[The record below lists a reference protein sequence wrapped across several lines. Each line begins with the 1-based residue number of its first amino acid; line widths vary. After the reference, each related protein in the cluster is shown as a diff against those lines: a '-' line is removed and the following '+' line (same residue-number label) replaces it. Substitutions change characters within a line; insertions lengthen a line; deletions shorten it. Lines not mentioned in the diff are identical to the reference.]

1 MPIQVAKEQYSQEW
15 MDARIGKVAAS
26 SAAAIL
32 SLPGA
37 YQTREKT
44 MRSMV
49 RGYFDIKRN
58 ENRQTEAMQW
68 GTDKEHY
75 ARQEFEVV
83 HETEVT
89 QHGTYAHDDHP
100 WLIASPDGQITGH
113 PIGVEIK
120 CPFHWSFK
128 KDKPDPEELMRFSE
142 EKVEDNRI
150 EKKPGYYAQMQI
162 QMAIMGWEA
171 VQYVIWTPAQ
181 LQVDTVEWDPAW
193 WQENLPKLRLF
204 YEEFLEVIADKSQYG
219 PMLEDEEVDLS
230 DDLAWCTNASKLAG
244 VQEKLK
250 ELKKTEDLLKQK
262 LITMAQRHNKTCKG
276 SGYAVIRRAGAR
288 RIDYQAVVRDVCP
301 VGTDLTKYT
310 TTGKAGWAVTPQK
323 LKEAS

>member
-1 MPIQVAKEQYSQEW
+1 MPIQVAKEQYTQEW
-15 MDARIGKVAAS
+15 FDARIGKVAAS

-49 RGYFDIKRN
+49 RGYFGIKRN
-58 ENRQTEAMQW
+58 ENRKTLAMDW
-68 GTDKEHY
+68 GTAKEHV
-75 ARQEFEVV
+75 ARQEFEIMEGV
-83 HETEVT
+83 EVT
-89 QHGTYAHDDHP
+89 EHGTYAHDDHP

-113 PIGVEIK
+113 PVGVEIK
-120 CPFHWSFK
+120 CPFHWSFQ
-128 KDKPDPEELMRFSE
+128 KDKPDPEQLIRFSE
-142 EKVEDNRI
+142 EKVADNRI
-150 EKKPGYYAQMQI
+150 DKKPGYYAQMQI

-181 LQVDTVEWDPAW
+181 LQVDLVTFDPSW

-204 YEEFLEVIADKSQYG
+204 YEEFLEVIAVKSQYE
-219 PMLEDEEVDLS
+219 PMLEDDEVDLS

-250 ELKKTEDLLKQK
+250 ELQDVETLYKQK
-262 LITMAQRHNKTCKG
+262 LITIAEGHNKTCKG
-276 SGYAVIRRAGAR
+276 GGYAVIRRAGSS
-288 RIDYQAVVRDVCP
+288 RIDYKAVVADVCP
-301 VGTDLTKYT
+301 EGTDFTKYKKV
-310 TTGKAGWAVTPQK
+310 GKANWAVTPQK
-323 LKEAS
+323 LKEAI